1 QQHVSTTKQKS
12 SPPCTQR
19 PGTSHWPSRR
29 GYIGRIVA
37 NFEHPPPNHPGGR
50 DFSLRPCIIALKNEE
65 GAKIVID
72 LEHDGP
78 ADIEAKIINLIDTTL
93 AGAGEVV
100 VMNQFTRWQVISRGN
115 PDCDDTIRTGSR
127 LTNDMIR
134 WVCLEEKIKEGTGL
148 IRLRQDG
155 VPILHIIP
163 LGQNSPELAISTG
176 PCGPAM
182 NNTETVSFGFS
193 HEKRTKSP
201 PPLTD
206 YLEHCKISQDV
217 ASKYLTPVFEK
228 LHIDRYTMFADPH
241 VYRCLLQESPPIP
254 IGLLYILRSNI
265 VSYTLTQPV
274 NFLGFPVW
282 S

>member
-1 QQHVSTTKQKS
+1 MSQ
-12 SPPCTQR
+12 P
-19 PGTSHWPSRR
+19 PSRSLLPPVR
-29 GYIGRIVA
+29 KDPGQVIGPHDVAISVEFVA

-50 DFSLRPCIIALKNEE
+50 DFSLRPRIIALKNEE

-93 AGAGEVV
+93 AGAGKVV

-148 IRLRQDG
+148 IRLQQDG

-217 ASKYLTPVFEK
+217 ANASCKRAPQSQSDFFISSALT
-228 LHIDRYTMFADPH
+228 
-241 VYRCLLQESPPIP
+241 
-254 IGLLYILRSNI
+254 
-265 VSYTLTQPV
+265 
-274 NFLGFPVW
+274 
-282 S
+282 